1 MRRKACTRTLAFW
14 AKVVALQGERL
25 KAKLP
30 PSEDAYLEVTI
41 WRRRGTRSTTAD
53 VAAGSA
59 SSPTAGD
66 LRPADAQQVRRW
78 HPVTGQEAVHM
89 RGGRVAWLAGVDHR
103 DTPTRPAEHQRCAEP
118 SRAATDHDDV
128 PPVSG

>member
-1 MRRKACTRTLAFW
+1 VALGLALSRLWEGRYGRHIMRRIEGPDDLA
-14 AKVVALQGERL
+14 AAR
-25 KAKLP
+25 
-30 PSEDAYLEVTI
+30 DTI
-41 WRRRGTRSTTAD
+41 DDAD

-118 SRAATDHDDV
+118 GRAATDHDDV